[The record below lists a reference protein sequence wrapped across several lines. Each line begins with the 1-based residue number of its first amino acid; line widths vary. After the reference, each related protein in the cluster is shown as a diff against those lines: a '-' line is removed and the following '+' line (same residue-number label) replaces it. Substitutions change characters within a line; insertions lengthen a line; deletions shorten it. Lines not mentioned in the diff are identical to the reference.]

1 MSRICKKCL
10 TMQQAE
16 DYLALIAKNKAATPE
31 KYRAPE
37 AVYDHRIALC
47 EECDKLMGP
56 TCVACGC
63 YVELRA
69 IRKDSR
75 CPYKKW

>member
-10 TMQQAE
+10 IGQQAE
-16 DYLALIAKNKAATPE
+16 DYLRMIRESRELISPRD
-31 KYRAPE
+31 RASDE
-37 AVYDHRIALC
+37 LYDKRISVC
-47 EECDKLMGP
+47 EECEYLNGP
-56 TCVACGC
+56 TCRACGC

-69 IRKDSR
+69 IRKSVR